1 MTSDNPFRLPPNAVL
16 REITKMEIYRLSRRQ
31 LLPTSFIG
39 YAVSIDGRDVA
50 AWAAYAYA
58 GDMWLSA
65 RFEDGIAKRH
75 QVTVHRA
82 ALLFLAGLK
91 AHGFKLKAWPDPEI
105 PRSREWLQR
114 LGFTE
119 INSHLWEM

>member
-1 MTSDNPFRLPPNAVL
+1 MISDNPLRLPAGATVRPITK
-16 REITKMEIYRLSRRQ
+16 REIYYLSRRQ
-31 LLPTSFIG
+31 LLPSSFIG
-39 YAVSIDGRDVA
+39 SVVSLDGKDLA
-50 AWAAYAYA
+50 AWAAYAFR

-65 RFEDGIAKRH
+65 KFEEGIAKRH
-75 QVTVHRA
+75 QVTVHRS
-82 ALLFLAGLK
+82 ALLFIASLK
-91 AHGFKLKAWPDPEI
+91 AHGFKLKAWPDPEV

>member
-1 MTSDNPFRLPPNAVL
+1 MTSDNPLRLPPNATI
-16 REITKMEIYRLSRRQ
+16 REITKREIYYLSQRQ
-31 LLPTSFIG
+31 LLPSSFIG
-39 YAVSIDGRDVA
+39 SVVSLDGNDVA
-50 AWAAYAYA
+50 AWAAYAHC

-65 RFEDGIAKRH
+65 RFEEGIAKRH
-75 QVTVHRA
+75 QVTVHRV

-91 AHGFKLKAWPDPEI
+91 AHGFKLKAWPDPEV

-119 INSHLWEM
+119 VNSHLWEM